1 MRVAPMRIEVA
12 EASDS
17 VSSPFAVLTTIELA
31 DASYF
36 SSVPVTE
43 CATAFFAVLAVCAGE
58 ADAEVATASARMPA
72 LSSWNIRDIW
82 IVLPCLNVAAIW
94 IRPREVPCQGPSLRC
109 GNRHEH
115 KAFCGRRIADHLA

>member
-1 MRVAPMRIEVA
+1 MRIDVA
-12 EASDS
+12 EPSDS

-43 CATAFFAVLAVCAGE
+43 TECAAAFFAVLAVCAGE

-72 LSSWNIRDIW
+72 PSNWNMRDMDRPP
-82 IVLPCLNVAAIW
+82 LP
-94 IRPREVPCQGPSLRC
+94 E
-109 GNRHEH
+109 
-115 KAFCGRRIADHLA
+115 CGRCLDLTKRSAMPIAVVEMQQPS

>member
-1 MRVAPMRIEVA
+1 MRVAPMRIDVA

-43 CATAFFAVLAVCAGE
+43 CAAAFFAALAVCAGE
-58 ADAEVATASARMPA
+58 ADAEVATASAKMAPP
-72 LSSWNIRDIW
+72 SSWNIRDMDRPP
-82 IVLPCLNVAAIW
+82 LP
-94 IRPREVPCQGPSLRC
+94 E
-109 GNRHEH
+109 
-115 KAFCGRRIADHLA
+115 CGRCLDLTKRSAMPVPAVEMQETS

>member
-12 EASDS
+12 EASDT

-36 SSVPVTE
+36 SSVPVIE
-43 CATAFFAVLAVCAGE
+43 CAAAFFAPLAACAGE

-72 LSSWNIRDIW
+72 PSNWNMRDMDRPP
-82 IVLPCLNVAAIW
+82 LP
-94 IRPREVPCQGPSLRC
+94 E
-109 GNRHEH
+109 
-115 KAFCGRRIADHLA
+115 CGRCLDVTKNSAIAGVGG